1 MQDSDI
7 SLERSAAIRPLI
19 KNGRKQ
25 GLKQGLTKGIHEG
38 KMHLLGELPE
48 WAREREQRNRL
59 RIWTAGCLL
68 LRTGRSKRL
77 LCKPV

>member
-1 MQDSDI
+1 
-7 SLERSAAIRPLI
+7 
-19 KNGRKQ
+19 
-25 GLKQGLTKGIHEG
+25 
-38 KMHLLGELPE
+38 MHLLGELPE